1 MLKRIGRRISALNRD
16 EQGADM
22 VEYILVIA
30 AIALP
35 LVAILLIFRDRI
47 WAWVNKLWED
57 ITSKAEEPL
66 GD

>member
-1 MLKRIGRRISALNRD
+1 MKRVWNTLKALHHD

-35 LVAILLIFRDRI
+35 LMAVAIWFSKDI
-47 WAWVNKLWED
+47 WAYAKDLWTN
-57 ITSKAEEPL
+57 IKGNPVEP
-66 GD
+66 